1 MLLVRVARVIPEILV
16 IFETVVSGRDA
27 EVEIKAVETVELEDI
42 SIRNTQSA
50 DITLTSRTS
59 EFHVIFAI

>member
-1 MLLVRVARVIPEILV
+1 MLLECVARVIPEILV
-16 IFETVVSGRDA
+16 VFETVVSGRDA
-27 EVEIKAVETVELEDI
+27 EVEIKAVETVELEDV